1 MSENI
6 AIDVYDDEQLTSEQ
20 REDAI
25 RSVRT
30 MAAPAI
36 ESRNGYLETE
46 AAATEL
52 SNAINRPLLDLVER
66 DDKARHAAEGAV
78 PLLKVEPDFHIDWLD
93 SPVGS
98 TEPPSVTGRSFF
110 APPFHFGWAWHRIDG
125 GAPEAVIV
133 DRPSGT
139 VIFDGRSGPLAPNG
153 RNKFVEIHAGFGVG
167 FRPDRDG
174 VLTATSDRR
183 FMKFYYGVAAHGIG
197 SWAVAEGGTECSI
210 MSEGNWK
217 AGESRKKF
225 RKRVSVNERE
235 TFESN
240 LFGDGVMRHMVPVR
254 AGHDYQFNV
263 GAWLFVDNTSGVG
276 QSGALAQVRCE
287 VPVMELTGP

>member
-1 MSENI
+1 
-6 AIDVYDDEQLTSEQ
+6 
-20 REDAI
+20 
-25 RSVRT
+25 
-30 MAAPAI
+30 MAVPAV
-36 ESRNGYLETE
+36 ESRNRYLESE

-52 SNAINRPLLDLVER
+52 SNEINRPLLTLIEQ
-66 DDKARHAAEGAV
+66 DDKARRAAEEAM
-78 PLLKVEPDFHIDWLD
+78 PLLSAEPDFHVDWLD
-93 SPVGS
+93 SPGVAV
-98 TEPPSVTGRSFF
+98 EAARDERSYFW
-110 APPFHFGWAWHRIDG
+110 PPFHFGWAWHRIDG
-125 GAPEAVIV
+125 GRPHQVFT
-133 DRPSGT
+133 DRPSG
-139 VIFDGRSGPLAPNG
+139 VAFMDGRVGPLAPG
-153 RNKFVEIHAGFGVG
+153 GGSKFVEIHAGFGVG
-167 FRPDRDG
+167 FRPARDG

-183 FMKFYYGVAAHGIG
+183 FMKFYYGVAAHGLG

-263 GAWLFVDNTSGVG
+263 GAWLFVDCTSAIG

-287 VPVMELTGP
+287 VPIMELTGP